1 MSSRSLEVYI
11 DGLFLWQSGVLIL
24 LGYEEGEGG
33 SEGPLAVVDLVLERH
48 VVLLAVDNVATGL
61 DHLVLQPKE
70 TKLFFTSGS
79 TN

>member
-1 MSSRSLEVYI
+1 MSSRSLEVDI

-24 LGYEEGEGG
+24 LGDEEGEGG

-48 VVLLAVDNVATGL
+48 VVLLAVDNVAAGL

-70 TKLFFTSGS
+70 TMLFFTSGS